1 MKVVLLKDVKNMGR
15 AGTVHDVSDGHAV
28 NLLIPR
34 KLAVLATPAAMKKAE
49 NMASQDTQRREMD
62 RKMIEERLGALAEG
76 RTVITK
82 KANDQGHLY
91 DAVDAKDIAEAT
103 QLPTEVIKLEKP
115 FKEVGS
121 YEVPVSLGKDF
132 GSVTI
137 VVEAE

>member
-34 KLAVLATPAAMKKAE
+34 KLAVLATPAAMKRAE
-49 NMASQDTQRREMD
+49 ATASSETARREMD
-62 RKMIEERLGALAEG
+62 RKMIEERLAALAEG
-76 RTVITK
+76 RTVIVK
-82 KANDQGHLY
+82 KANEQGHLY
-91 DAVDAKDIAEAT
+91 DAVDAKDIAEAA
-103 QLPTEVIKLEKP
+103 QLPVDVIRIEKP
-115 FKEVGS
+115 FKEIGT

-132 GSVTI
+132 GSMTV

>member
-34 KLAVLATPAAMKKAE
+34 KLAVLATPAAIKKAD

-82 KANDQGHLY
+82 KANEQGHLY

-103 QLPTEVIKLEKP
+103 QLPAEVIKLEKP

-132 GSVTI
+132 GSVTV